1 MGQMVVRKIDDEA
14 LARLKVRAI
23 LEGVS
28 AEALVRRMIETVPPR
43 MSREEALKRMDEL
56 RAMTPK
62 MLPSSVGILRALRDG
77 DDTDH

>member
-14 LARLKVRAI
+14 LARFKARAKH
-23 LEGVS
+23 EGVS
-28 AEALVRRMIETVPPR
+28 AEALLRRMIEAEPRR

-62 MLPSSVGILRALRDG
+62 SNVSSVELLRAMRDG
-77 DDTDH
+77 NDDSH

>member
-14 LARLKVRAI
+14 LARFKARAKH
-23 LEGVS
+23 EGVS
-28 AEALVRRMIETVPPR
+28 AEALLRRMIEAEPRR

-62 MLPSSVGILRALRDG
+62 STVSSVELLRAMRDG
-77 DDTDH
+77 NDDSH

>member
-14 LARLKVRAI
+14 LARFKARAKH
-23 LEGVS
+23 EGVS
-28 AEALVRRMIETVPPR
+28 AEALLRRMIEAEPRR

-62 MLPSSVGILRALRDG
+62 MLPSSVSILRALRDG